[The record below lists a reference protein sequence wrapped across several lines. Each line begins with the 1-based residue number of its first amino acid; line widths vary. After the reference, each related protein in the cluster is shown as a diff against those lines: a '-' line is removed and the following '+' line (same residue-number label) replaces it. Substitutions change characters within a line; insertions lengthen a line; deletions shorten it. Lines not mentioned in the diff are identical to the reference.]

1 MGRGAQGTTKN
12 LSSDALG
19 DGSADALALVRGI
32 DF

>member
-19 DGSADALALVRGI
+19 YGFADALVIVTEMDA
-32 DF
+32 